1 MKKFS
6 DLEYSKKRKQ
16 TFTSLWGLY
25 FMIYF
30 LVGIIPVNI
39 DNLSNYLPGTS
50 NSGIGIVVAL
60 SLFISSIS
68 IIIFGYI
75 GGKFSKNFPR
85 KQVFVITN
93 FIWICAY
100 CLTSLSPNYLVFGIS
115 ISLAAF
121 GTGAFIPIA
130 FSIISDFYIHSD
142 RGKKY
147 GMMQFGLMLGS
158 GMGIIFGGLLGSYT
172 GPLGWR
178 FAYGVGFILSL
189 LNLINYMINGV
200 DPKQGSTELKLN
212 TDDLEVLYDYKIS
225 IANLKNLFK
234 KKSVISILFYV
245 LSQGITSATLG
256 TWAIFYLTLKISGG
270 EDPGLFATTLYLLA
284 GIGTLPG
291 TIIGGRIGDSFVK
304 RGKLKGRVIISL
316 FGSLFGMSLLFGFY
330 LIPFFTASIPEIILS
345 WVFFIS
351 IGFFANFF
359 VNLCQGNIYAVYSEV
374 NVPELRS
381 TANSLNGLM
390 VNFGAI
396 IGNLIISSLIESN
409 LSLLPFAISMVLFV
423 QLFGSIFWIITYF
436 YYPKEFNDLR
446 EIMNLRKSEIEQEL
460 S

>member
-1 MKKFS
+1 VKPITVLKP
-6 DLEYSKKRKQ
+6 DKKRKM
-16 TFTSLWGLY
+16 TYFSLWGLY

-39 DNLSNYLPGTS
+39 DNLSTYLPGTT
-50 NSGIGIVVAL
+50 NFGIGIVVAL

-68 IIIFGYI
+68 IILFGYI
-75 GGKFSKNFPR
+75 GGKFSKKFPR
-85 KQVFVITN
+85 KKVFIITN
-93 FIWICAY
+93 LIWICAY
-100 CLTSLSPNYLVFGIS
+100 CLTSISPNYLVFGVS

-130 FSIISDFYIHSD
+130 FSIISDFYIDSD

-158 GMGIIFGGLLGSYT
+158 GMGIILGGLLGSYT

-178 FAYGVGFILSL
+178 FAYGIGFILSL
-189 LNLINYMINGV
+189 LNLINYVINGI
-200 DPKQGSTELKLN
+200 DPKQGSAELKFN
-212 TDDLEVLYDYKIS
+212 IDDAELLYNYEIS

-256 TWAIFYLTLKISGG
+256 TWAIFYLTIKISGG

-316 FGSLFGMSLLFGFY
+316 FGSLFGMIFLFGFY
-330 LIPFFTASIPEIILS
+330 LIPFFTASITEIVLS
-345 WVFFIS
+345 WIFFIS
-351 IGFFANFF
+351 IGFLANFLI
-359 VNLCQGNIYAVYSEV
+359 NLCQGNIYAVYSEV

-396 IGNLIISSLIESN
+396 IGNLILSSLIENN
-409 LSLLPFAISMVLFV
+409 LSLLPFAISIVLFV
-423 QLFGSIFWIITYF
+423 QLFGSAFWIITYF

-446 EIMNLRKSEIEQEL
+446 EIMNARQNEIEQKL